1 MKLIRVSDEL
11 YDQLK
16 TFVVDP
22 FDDTPE
28 IVIGRLADIV
38 NKAKTRWSP
47 LEHQDT
53 SENVESAQQTDSEPL
68 GVHHE
73 PVQNSDER
81 VVAL

>member
-28 IVIGRLADIV
+28 TVIGRLANIV
-38 NKAKTRWSP
+38 NKAKSRWSP
-47 LEHQDT
+47 LDDP
-53 SENVESAQQTDSEPL
+53 ENVENIEHGGHHPL
-68 GVHHE
+68 SIHDDARQE
-73 PVQNSDER
+73 LDER